1 MNKEWGREESR
12 GWPSTLPTCT
22 IVALVIALTSMILI
36 AYYRYVEAWTPLQH
50 LYLPSY
56 FVTSLSPDLGPN
68 KLKYDLLTIVTRNSS
83 QFALDDD
90 VVPVT
95 TPSGKN
101 AFALAWKPR
110 KGQVVRL
117 EWQGAIYDNVKL
129 HAFLGHWIYRDQT
142 LKDMAKWP
150 LCGGLGVF
158 LLGLAFA
165 VPKDAERFRELRY
178 GRRLRGPELVTG
190 GTFNRRNRSRGIGFM
205 NQERSIIEK
214 ILGRNR
220 LVRVP
225 RDRESSHFLMMGDT
239 GGGKSSLIRQ
249 MLIQIEER
257 GEIAIVYDP
266 EREYTPQ
273 FYNPARGDVILNPL
287 DARMPYWTP
296 GDEARN
302 EPETLTVAASLFPD
316 RPTEQRFFM
325 QQPRELFAHLQT
337 FKPTPHELASWM
349 AHDEEID
356 KRVKGTPLASAISPT
371 APGQRQGIMAEL
383 KTVAKAL
390 ELLPYEN
397 QTKRRWNTIEWAR
410 KRRGWIFLTTTK
422 TTRERLLPLISLWID
437 LLVLRLM
444 DVAPTNDGFATL
456 TRVWFILDE
465 LASLRKLP
473 QLHAA
478 ITQGRKSNNP
488 VILGFQGRS
497 QLEVIY
503 GHEAEAMLSQPATK
517 IFLRTSEPRAAKWV
531 SECIGEVEIEQLRE
545 SRGSDQFPRD
555 RKSKN
560 YQLERHVEP
569 LVMASEI
576 TGLPDKRGYLKSGN
590 LVVRLRFPFIK
601 LPQSQPALIERTLD
615 AGPAQPSG
623 QGPTTPT
630 GGPTSGGTTSHKL
643 NPHEQKQA
651 KEQVKH
657 LPSHGQG
664 HFFD

>member
-1 MNKEWGREESR
+1 MNKDWGREESR
-12 GWPSTLPTCT
+12 GWPSTLPTST
-22 IVALVIALTSMILI
+22 IAALAIAMASVILI
-36 AYYRYVEAWTPLQH
+36 ACYRYLEVWTPLQRR
-50 LYLPSY
+50 YLPAY
-56 FVTSLSPDLGPN
+56 FVTSLSPELGPN
-68 KLKYDLLTIVTRNSS
+68 ELKYDLLTIATRKGS
-83 QFALDDD
+83 QLALDGD
-90 VVPVT
+90 VVPVR
-95 TPSGKN
+95 TPSGES

-110 KGQVVRL
+110 KGQAVRL
-117 EWQGAIYDNVKL
+117 EWQAAIYDNVKL
-129 HAFLGHWIYRDQT
+129 HAFLGHWVYRDRT
-142 LKDMAKWP
+142 LKDMVKWP

-165 VPKDAERFRELRY
+165 VPRDKERFRELRY

-205 NQERSIIEK
+205 NQERSVAEK

-225 RDRESSHFLMMGDT
+225 RERESSHFLMMGDT

-266 EREYTPQ
+266 EREYTSQ
-273 FYNPARGDVILNPL
+273 FYTPARGDVILNPL

-296 GDEARN
+296 ADEARN

-325 QQPRELFAHLQT
+325 QQPRELFALLET
-337 FKPTPHELASWM
+337 FKPTPHELAYWM

-356 KRVKGTPLASAISPT
+356 KRVQGTALASAISPT
-371 APGQRQGIMAEL
+371 APGQRQGILAEL

-390 ELLPYEN
+390 ELLPHEDL
-397 QTKRRWNTIEWAR
+397 TKRRWNTIEWAR

-444 DVAPTNDGFATL
+444 DETPTNDGLVTL
-456 TRVWFILDE
+456 PRVWFILDE

-517 IFLRTSEPRAAKWV
+517 IFLRTSEPRAARWV

-601 LPQSQPALIERTLD
+601 LSQRQPALVERALD
-615 AGPAQPSG
+615 TGPAQPSS
-623 QGPTTPT
+623 QATATPKA
-630 GGPTSGGTTSHKL
+630 GSMGAGTLHKL
-643 NPHEQKQA
+643 TPHEQKQA
-651 KEQVKH
+651 KEQVKRP
-657 LPSHGQG
+657 PSHEQG